1 MTEINISLKKRK
13 KELIKINNL
22 KDFNQALKNE
32 GYNIKEFDEEKF
44 KEEMKNEFNLN
55 DNVADKLYKCIDD
68 NEITYRANNIK
79 DFIDY
84 IEKIILFENE
94 HKKLFE
100 EVSKIKKL
108 NIDRI
113 EYEREIFP
121 QDNVEH
127 VIKAIEE
134 IKPYISSRIS
144 EKEKVKLEN
153 LEKELDEENIY
164 SNDIEL
170 LKKMICFKKENV
182 KEKYNDKT
190 KIKTISVEIPKN
202 IDYQYIKPNKGTIE
216 YHQHL
221 SSNIPRMKRLIKN
234 MNKYMEVDEKEKAT
248 FRINQSKLLQDTIN
262 IAVGIFDNKEFK
274 AISGSTNIKNYC
286 KVLPIKEA
294 IFESNKVNKL
304 GKLGVGYNRINDS
317 EKKIFEE
324 IHKQIESKV
333 LNDEGNLILYSKWE
347 PCPSCYFVIV
357 QFCKKYPNI
366 KVQVK
371 YSKKYGE

>member
-13 KELIKINNL
+13 KDLIKINNL
-22 KDFNQALKNE
+22 KDFYEALKCE
-32 GYNIKEFDEEKF
+32 GYKIKKLDEEKF
-44 KEEMKNEFNLN
+44 KEEMKAEFNLN
-55 DNVADKLYKCIDD
+55 DYVVDKLYKCIDD
-68 NEITYRANNIK
+68 TDITYRANNIK

-84 IEKIILFENE
+84 IEKIIAFESE
-94 HKKLFE
+94 HKKLCE
-100 EVSKIKKL
+100 ELSKIKKL
-108 NIDRI
+108 TIDRI
-113 EYEREIFP
+113 EYERERLP
-121 QDNVEH
+121 QENVEY
-127 VIKAIEE
+127 VIKAIDE
-134 IKPYISSRIS
+134 IKPYISSRINER
-144 EKEKVKLEN
+144 EKIKLDN

-170 LKKMICFKKENV
+170 LKKMICTKKESI
-182 KEKYNDKT
+182 KEIYNDKT

-202 IDYQYIKPNKGTIE
+202 IDNKYIKPNKGSIE

-234 MNKYMEVDEKEKAT
+234 MNKYMEVDEKQKAT
-248 FRINQSKLLQDTIN
+248 FKINQSKLLQDTIN
-262 IAVGIFDNKEFK
+262 IAVGIFDNNEFK
-274 AISGSTNIKNYC
+274 AISGSTNIKDYC
-286 KVLPIKEA
+286 KVIPIKEG

-333 LNDEGNLILYSKWE
+333 LKDEGNLILYSKWE

-357 QFCKKYPNI
+357 QFCKKHPNI

-371 YSKKYGE
+371 YDKKYGE